1 MNLTLKDAIRLIRKT
16 KYLNKIVNL
25 EMCVWLLYENDY

>member
-1 MNLTLKDAIRLIRKT
+1 MNPTLKDAIRLIRKT

-25 EMCVWLLYENDY
+25 EMCVALI